1 MKNWGIGISLLLAIT
16 IGVWGCKKEDKQ
28 DEVKTK
34 LLGEWVRTAF
44 EVDGVAIDTFN
55 YRNLHLLSDDTYIAA
70 NDSAATSTFS
80 GTWSVNQAGSS
91 VSLSSIFTDAEIVY
105 LSNEELTWEY
115 TDDNGVMKEETYH
128 RQ

>member
-34 LLGEWVRTAF
+34 LIGEWVRTAF

-55 YRNLHLLSDDTYIAA
+55 YRNLQLLSDDTYIAA
-70 NDSAATSTFS
+70 NDSAGTSTFS

-91 VSLSSIFTDAEIVY
+91 VSLSSIFSDAEIVY
-105 LSNEELTWEY
+105 LSNGTLTWEY
-115 TDDNGVMKEETYH
+115 TDDNGVMKEETYL